1 MSHVIRDLRRWLLDV
16 KPIFRVVRLRKKV
29 VRPEMHLILKVVDE
43 VEWFELSYLTL
54 AWVIGGQ
61 AGGWYELIWTRSAV
75 SILPDLF
82 EIYCN
87 WSAMFHFTGVEAVER
102 CEEVVVLLK
111 VNKLDVY
118 PLLVEVM
125 KTPVVI
131 VGDDHI
137 ERVCEVGWRFCKYA
151 SD

>member
-61 AGGWYELIWTRSAV
+61 AGGWYELIWTRSAE

-87 WSAMFHFTGVEAVER
+87 WSAMFLSTGVEAVER
-102 CEEVVVLLK
+102 CEEVVVLF
-111 VNKLDVY
+111 
-118 PLLVEVM
+118 E
-125 KTPVVI
+125 
-131 VGDDHI
+131 G
-137 ERVCEVGWRFCKYA
+137 E
-151 SD
+151 